1 MMDKQM
7 EEVLGAWGLAEICTQ
22 CYPFGNGHI
31 NDTYCVECV
40 TDKYVLQRINHLVF
54 TRPDQVMDNIS
65 RVTAHIRAKG
75 QLTLNVVPTTDDKPY
90 YKDSKGCWWRVYD
103 FIKGAVTYELIK
115 DSNMMYEA
123 GKAIGDFSRLLSDFP
138 IGTLYETIP
147 HFHDTPARFKALKAA
162 IKADKFGRLKACKK
176 EIDFMMDREHE
187 VSFMT
192 DLQKKGE
199 IPTRVTINDT
209 KINNV
214 MFDEAGRA
222 ACVIDLDTVMPGII
236 GNDFGDAVRIGCCMA
251 EEDEKDLSKV
261 VFNMDYYDSFS
272 RGFLES
278 CGGSLNAM
286 EKATLAMAAK
296 LRTFEDGIRFM
307 TDHLSGDVYF
317 KIHRENHN
325 LDRCRTQLKMV
336 EQMEELLDARKSA
349 FTPKRIKSIKE
360 AE

>member
-1 MMDKQM
+1 MDKQM
-7 EEVLGAWGLAEICTQ
+7 KEVLDAFGLGDACLD

-31 NDTYCVECV
+31 NDTYCVECAGG
-40 TDKYVLQRINHLVF
+40 KYVLQRINHKVF
-54 TRPDQVMDNIS
+54 TKPLEVMENIC
-65 RVTAHIRAKG
+65 RVTEHIRSKG
-75 QLTLNVVPTTDDKPY
+75 QPTLNVVFTTEDKNCY
-90 YKDSKGCWWRVYD
+90 NDSRGNWWRVYD
-103 FIKGAVTYELIK
+103 FITGSRTYELIK
-115 DSNMMYEA
+115 NADMMYEA
-123 GKAIGDFSRLLSDFP
+123 GRAIGDFSRRLSDFP

-162 IKADKFGRLKACKK
+162 IKADRFGRLKACKK
-176 EIDFMMDREHE
+176 EIDFMMAREHE

-192 DLQKKGE
+192 DLQKNGD

-214 MFDEAGRA
+214 MFDEKTDKAV
-222 ACVIDLDTVMPGII
+222 CVIDLDTVMPGII
-236 GNDFGDAVRIGCCMA
+236 GNDFGDAVRIGCCTA

-261 VFNMDYYDSFS
+261 NFDMDYYNAFS
-272 RGFLES
+272 KGFLES
-278 CGGSLNAM
+278 CGESLNAM
-286 EKATLAMAAK
+286 EKATLAMASK

-325 LDRCRTQLKMV
+325 LDRCRTQLRMV

-360 AE
+360 TV